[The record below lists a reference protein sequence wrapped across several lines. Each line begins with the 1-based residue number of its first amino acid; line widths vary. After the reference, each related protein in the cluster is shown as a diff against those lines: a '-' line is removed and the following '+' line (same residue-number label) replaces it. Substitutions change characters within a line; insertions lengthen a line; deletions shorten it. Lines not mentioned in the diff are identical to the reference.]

1 MAKFV
6 TAKCHSK
13 NVNILMVNKMEDT
26 LRYFFSAVF
35 QGFAAIITLG
45 IMFYLYYLDKFR
57 NRIEDI
63 ESIFQG
69 FKPNP

>member
-13 NVNILMVNKMEDT
+13 NVNFLTVNKMEDT